1 MSLKDKINN
10 WVEKRN
16 AEDELEDR
24 LKKRKAVERQYAKDH
39 PTQITPVQPEYKQ
52 EFKLT
57 HNGKFELGSDGKLTS
72 KGRTKRLKFR
82 LNIAILVFAILIV
95 LLYLYFIFL

>member
-1 MSLKDKINN
+1 MSLKDWINN

-16 AEDELEDR
+16 AKDEAQDR
-24 LKKRKAVERQYAKDH
+24 LKKRKAIEKQYAKEH
-39 PTQITPVQPEYKQ
+39 PKQVTPVQPEYEQ

-72 KGRTKRLKFR
+72 KGRSQRLKFR
-82 LNIAILVFAILIV
+82 LNIAILSLVVLIV
-95 LLYLYFIFL
+95 LLYLYFI